1 MTCGGCCGR
10 ALHRKLGHLI
20 RRIKTKEK
28 IEKDRLVVQ
37 LSSCITKDNYHGPM
51 CPHLDYLKELIGKL
65 GIDIC
70 EDTSISPKAQD
81 RREAGM
87 YKS

>member
-1 MTCGGCCGR
+1 
-10 ALHRKLGHLI
+10 
-20 RRIKTKEK
+20 
-28 IEKDRLVVQ
+28 
-37 LSSCITKDNYHGPM
+37 M